1 MEYETK
7 DIGRCPNVKPH
18 RGRGSTRA
26 KDKGGRCLNTCFSN
40 NQNLIRDSVATHL
53 SKALHGGD
61 LRAFELSKRRINHFQ
76 RSTVA
81 QILLLNH

>member
-26 KDKGGRCLNTCFSN
+26 KGKGSRCLNTCFSN
-40 NQNLIRDSVATHL
+40 NQNLIHDSVAINLLAKHCM
-53 SKALHGGD
+53 GVI
-61 LRAFELSKRRINHFQ
+61 FEFLNKKINHFQ
-76 RSTVA
+76 RSTVVH
-81 QILLLNH
+81 ILLLNH

>member
-26 KDKGGRCLNTCFSN
+26 KGKGSRFLNTCFSN
-40 NQNLIRDSVATHL
+40 NQNLIHDSVAINLLAKHCM
-53 SKALHGGD
+53 GVI
-61 LRAFELSKRRINHFQ
+61 FEFLNKKINHFQ
-76 RSTVA
+76 RSIVVH
-81 QILLLNH
+81 ILLLNH